1 MLPRAGRDGVGCVTY
16 DIGCIDWLSATH
28 NASYIIHHPYL
39 CFMQLRLHHVDLRLK
54 HTFTIAHDSR
64 DVQPTLIVELRDG
77 LYRGYGEATATPYY
91 GVTIDGMVAALE
103 RIRPYV
109 ETYDLTDPEAFWT
122 NMQPHLAQNPFALCA
137 LDQAAWDLWA
147 KQQQQPL
154 YKLWNLNPTNSP
166 ITNYTIGI
174 DTPDRMVE
182 KMQEWPWPLYKIKL
196 GRPQTDMLTVRAMR
210 SHTDALFRVDAN
222 GGWTADQTI
231 SFASE
236 LATLGVEFIE
246 QPLPADDW
254 EGAKRVYEQSALPI
268 IADESCIVESD
279 VDRCAGYFHGVNIK
293 LMKCG
298 GLTSARR
305 MVARARELGL
315 RVMVGCMTESSVGIS
330 AIAQLLPLL
339 DYADLDG
346 SLLIAN
352 DPATGVTFDNGR
364 VVYTPENGTGAQLT
378 VDGNA

>member
-1 MLPRAGRDGVGCVTY
+1 
-16 DIGCIDWLSATH
+16 
-28 NASYIIHHPYL
+28 
-39 CFMQLRLHHVDLRLK
+39 MQLRFHRVDLRLK

-64 DVQPTLIVELRDG
+64 DVQPTLLVELSDEQHC
-77 LYRGYGEATATPYY
+77 GYGEATATPYY

-103 RIRPYV
+103 SIRSYV
-109 ETYDLTDPEAFWT
+109 ETYDLTDPEAFWSY
-122 NMQPHLAQNPFALCA
+122 MQPHLAQNPFALCA

-147 KQQQQPL
+147 KKQQQPL
-154 YKLWNLNPTNSP
+154 HKLWKLDTADDP
-166 ITNYTIGI
+166 ITNYTIGL

-182 KMQEWPWPLYKIKL
+182 KMREWPWPLYKIKL
-196 GRPQTDMLTVRAMR
+196 GRPQTDIATVRAMR
-210 SHTDALFRVDAN
+210 QQTDAVFRVDAN
-222 GGWTADQTI
+222 CGWTADQTI
-231 SFASE
+231 GFAPE
-236 LATLGVEFIE
+236 LAKVGVEFIE

-254 EGAKRVYEQSALPI
+254 TGAKRVYEQSTLPI
-268 IADESCIVESD
+268 IADESCITEGD

-298 GLTSARR
+298 GLTPARR
-305 MVARARELGL
+305 MIARARELGL

-364 VVYTPENGTGAQLT
+364 VVYASENGTGARLT
-378 VDGNA
+378 VDGDA

>member
-1 MLPRAGRDGVGCVTY
+1 
-16 DIGCIDWLSATH
+16 
-28 NASYIIHHPYL
+28 
-39 CFMQLRLHHVDLRLK
+39 MQLIFHRVDLRLR

-77 LYRGYGEATATPYY
+77 TYSGYGEATATPYY

-103 RIRPYV
+103 ALRSRIEAV
-109 ETYDLTDPEAFWT
+109 DLTDPETFWAD
-122 NMQPHLAQNPFALCA
+122 MQPHLAQHPFALCA

-147 KQQQQPL
+147 KRQGQPL
-154 YKLWNLNPTNSP
+154 YKLWNLDTTNSP
-166 ITNYTIGI
+166 ITDYTIGLDI
-174 DTPDRMVE
+174 PNRMVE
-182 KMQEWPWPLYKIKL
+182 KMREWPWPLYKIKL
-196 GRPQTDMLTVRAMR
+196 GRPATDVATVRAMR
-210 SHTDALFRVDAN
+210 QQSDSRFRVDAN
-222 GGWTADQTI
+222 CGWTAEQTI
-231 SFASE
+231 YFATE
-236 LATLGVEFIE
+236 LAALGVEFIE

-254 EGAKRVYEQSALPI
+254 AGAKRVYEQNVLPI

-298 GLTSARR
+298 GLTPARR
-305 MVARARELGL
+305 MIDRARELGL

-364 VVYTPENGTGAQLT
+364 VVYAADNGTGAQLI
-378 VDGNA
+378 NR